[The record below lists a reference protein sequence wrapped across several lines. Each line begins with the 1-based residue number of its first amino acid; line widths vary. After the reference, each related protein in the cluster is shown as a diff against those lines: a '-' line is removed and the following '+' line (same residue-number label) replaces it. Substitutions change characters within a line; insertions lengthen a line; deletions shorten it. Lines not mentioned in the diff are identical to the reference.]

1 MGAPEPVVEREPPGT
16 IPIIQAG
23 RNAWRLAG
31 ARASGVL
38 IDGAA
43 YYRSFY
49 HAAGQ
54 ARHSI
59 LMSGWQFNSGVPLLR
74 GPEVPPGAEVR
85 FLRFLDG
92 LCRRRPALHVYILA
106 WDFHLVFALE
116 REWMQRVIF
125 HWMTSPRFRFRF
137 DDGPVAG
144 GSHHQK
150 FVVIDGRVAFAGGMD
165 VCESRWDDRC
175 HRADNPLRVTRG
187 ARVKPYHDV
196 QAYLAGGDG
205 PRVLQALFVERWR
218 RAGGEPPVLGP
229 VPLPRRRAVPP
240 AFVRGARRP
249 RTGAEEVALGPA
261 RVALSRTDPR
271 PDGDTVYEV
280 ARLFCDAIAAARRL
294 IYVETQYFSS
304 RRIAGALAARLRAA
318 RQPRLEIAVI
328 VNERAEAA
336 KEEIAVGLR
345 QAQVLADLRRVA
357 AETGHALGLYHVRC
371 RNADGRFART
381 YVHSKLLI
389 VDDRFLTVGSAN
401 LTNRSM
407 ALDSELHVSWESTG
421 DGPGDRRLRRA
432 IRRLRV
438 SLLAEHAGLAGARI
452 RDLARA
458 EGLVRRLDALAG
470 DGAGGLRVLGP
481 PTPAQALALELI
493 DPQLLPFDR
502 DTGAAEARRDEPVE
516 ERAARLRAALLERTL
531 RWLRSALGAVGGSA
545 LAPPAGREV
554 QAMNRDEME
563 GKWEK
568 AKGYAKDKAGE
579 VTNDPDLE
587 AEGEVQQAEGEVQDK
602 FGRARRKAGEAIE
615 ETGERIKGE

>member
-1 MGAPEPVVEREPPGT
+1 VGDPEPLVECAWPGT
-16 IPIIQAG
+16 IPVIQAG

-49 HAAGQ
+49 HAARQ

-74 GPEVPPGAEVR
+74 GPDVPPGAEVR

-92 LCRRRPALHVYILA
+92 LCRQRPALHVYILA

-165 VCESRWDDRC
+165 VCESRWDDRW

-196 QAYLAGGDG
+196 QAYLAGGDA

-229 VPLPRRRAVPP
+229 EPRGRPVAP
-240 AFVRGARRP
+240 ASAGRARRP

-271 PDGDTVYEV
+271 PDGATVCEV

-294 IYVETQYFSS
+294 VYVETQYFSS
-304 RRIAGALAARLRAA
+304 RRIAAALAARMRATG
-318 RQPRLEIAVI
+318 QPRLDIVVI

-357 AETGHALGLYHVRC
+357 ARTGHALGLYHVRC
-371 RNADGRFART
+371 RDADERFAET

-421 DGPGDRRLRRA
+421 DRRLRRA

-438 SLLAEHAGLAGARI
+438 SLLAEHAGLAGRTV
-452 RDLARA
+452 RDLVRA
-458 EGLVRRLDALAG
+458 DGLVRRLDALARS
-470 DGAGGLRVLGP
+470 GAARLRVLGP

-502 DTGAAEARRDEPVE
+502 DTGAAEGRRDEPVE
-516 ERAARLRAALLERTL
+516 ERVARLRAALLERTL
-531 RWLRSALGAVGGSA
+531 RWLRSALAGVAGSA

-554 QAMNRDEME
+554 HAMNKDEME

-602 FGRARRKAGEAIE
+602 FGRALRKAGEAIE